1 MTGPNYG
8 DSQPQPL
15 PIFVDSEIRVLEG
28 SAAVESLRDRNDLKY
43 LTQQGILQVDQAR
56 WQEAQ
61 RYERKTWM
69 TNQVNANDDRN
80 HDHKTTSVAIKQ
92 SPDALL
98 TASSNLAVVHSP
110 ISDLSYRISGQSTSR
125 CWIR

>member
-69 TNQVNANDDRN
+69 TNQVNAC
-80 HDHKTTSVAIKQ
+80 
-92 SPDALL
+92 L
-98 TASSNLAVVHSP
+98 TAYPGQAHHSVG
-110 ISDLSYRISGQSTSR
+110 SVDKRLSQPSPLHLSHRKLNGGSR
-125 CWIR
+125 